1 MTVLKKIKHM
11 KSSHILAVSFLLFIF
26 YVGLAAFPQFLS
38 NTRDA
43 FSDGFSLRA
52 YIRSIDDQYKGMLTA
67 VQETPL
73 LQNKGTYINLN
84 GLMANVL
91 DQPFMNERVKLT
103 NGHLAD
109 TAAEEIPADTVK
121 QVADNLIRFSRK
133 QTEREKTFLFV
144 LAPSQIDPE
153 NDLLPAGYTD
163 TANKT
168 ADTLLRFLE
177 DGGVSCLDLREAM
190 EEDGLNRTEAFFVTD
205 HHWTPQTGF
214 WAYEKIL
221 EALAEQG
228 AISPVDTFYIN
239 KANYDFQI
247 HEDSFL
253 GAAGRRTGI
262 YYAGLDDFCVI
273 APKFDTDILV
283 RMESSGL
290 DLQGRYEDVCN
301 FNMSDSYFSN
311 PDFFNTSAYDIYGRS
326 DTALVQRRNTG
337 APEDS
342 RFLLI
347 GDSFGNVPFSLMS
360 LYISSC
366 DELDMRY
373 FSDSF
378 EDYYR
383 ANLPDTVVLL
393 VNAHNCTDLNASYP
407 FFPEAE
413 P

>member
-1 MTVLKKIKHM
+1 MKKIKHM

-67 VQETPL
+67 DQETPL

-177 DGGVSCLDLREAM
+177 DGDVSCLDLREAM

-239 KANYDFQI
+239 KENYDFQI
-247 HEDSFL
+247 YEDSFL

-273 APKFDTDILV
+273 TPNSTPTFWSEWKAAALICRGGMRMSAISICPIPIFPIPTSSTPALTTFTDEATP
-283 RMESSGL
+283 RWSSGEI
-290 DLQGRYEDVCN
+290 QARRRI
-301 FNMSDSYFSN
+301 
-311 PDFFNTSAYDIYGRS
+311 PDFCSSAIPS
-326 DTALVQRRNTG
+326 
-337 APEDS
+337 E
-342 RFLLI
+342 
-347 GDSFGNVPFSLMS
+347 M
-360 LYISSC
+360 
-366 DELDMRY
+366 
-373 FSDSF
+373 
-378 EDYYR
+378 
-383 ANLPDTVVLL
+383 
-393 VNAHNCTDLNASYP
+393 
-407 FFPEAE
+407 FPSA
-413 P
+413 

>member
-1 MTVLKKIKHM
+1 MKKIKHM

-109 TAAEEIPADTVK
+109 TAAEEIPAETVK

-133 QTEREKTFLFV
+133 QTEGEKTFLFV

-168 ADTLLRFLE
+168 ADTLLRFW
-177 DGGVSCLDLREAM
+177 
-190 EEDGLNRTEAFFVTD
+190 RTGT
-205 HHWTPQTGF
+205 
-214 WAYEKIL
+214 Y
-221 EALAEQG
+221 
-228 AISPVDTFYIN
+228 PVWIC
-239 KANYDFQI
+239 
-247 HEDSFL
+247 
-253 GAAGRRTGI
+253 GRRWRKTVLTARRLSLSRITTGLHRPDS
-262 YYAGLDDFCVI
+262 GPMKRSWKPWRNR
-273 APKFDTDILV
+273 APSPLWIH
-283 RMESSGL
+283 S
-290 DLQGRYEDVCN
+290 
-301 FNMSDSYFSN
+301 
-311 PDFFNTSAYDIYGRS
+311 I
-326 DTALVQRRNTG
+326 
-337 APEDS
+337 
-342 RFLLI
+342 
-347 GDSFGNVPFSLMS
+347 
-360 LYISSC
+360 
-366 DELDMRY
+366 
-373 FSDSF
+373 
-378 EDYYR
+378 
-383 ANLPDTVVLL
+383 
-393 VNAHNCTDLNASYP
+393 
-407 FFPEAE
+407 
-413 P
+413 